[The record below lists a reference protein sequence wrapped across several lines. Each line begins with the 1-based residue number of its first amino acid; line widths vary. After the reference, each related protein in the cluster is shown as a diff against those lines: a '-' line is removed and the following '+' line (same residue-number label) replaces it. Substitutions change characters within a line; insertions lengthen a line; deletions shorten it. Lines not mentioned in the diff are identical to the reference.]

1 MESAL
6 DAIEA
11 IDEPGVIV
19 DPGLRW
25 EDGAQWKETAMQPNH
40 GKETITSDD
49 DRLPRSEKPIYQEQD
64 DLVNI
69 EKHCRT
75 CVFFDES

>member
-25 EDGAQWKETAMQPNH
+25 EDGAQWKETAMRPNH
-40 GKETITSDD
+40 GKETSTSDD
-49 DRLPRSEKPIYQEQD
+49 DRLPRSETPVYQALD
-64 DLVNI
+64 DLTNI
-69 EKHCRT
+69 EKDCQT
-75 CVFFDES
+75 CVFLSES

>member
-19 DPGLRW
+19 DAGLRW
-25 EDGAQWKETAMQPNH
+25 EDGAQWKEAAMRPNH
-40 GKETITSDD
+40 GKEISTSDD

-69 EKHCRT
+69 ELSLIHI
-75 CVFFDES
+75 

>member
-25 EDGAQWKETAMQPNH
+25 EDGAQWKETAMRPNH
-40 GKETITSDD
+40 GKETSTSD
-49 DRLPRSEKPIYQEQD
+49 DRLPRSETPVYQALD
-64 DLVNI
+64 DPVSYTHLRAH
-69 EKHCRT
+69 ET
-75 CVFFDES
+75 

>member
-1 MESAL
+1 MKSAL

-25 EDGAQWKETAMQPNH
+25 EDGAQWKETAMRPNH
-40 GKETITSDD
+40 GKETSTSDD
-49 DRLPRSEKPIYQEQD
+49 DRHPSSEKPIYQEHD
-64 DLVNI
+64 D
-69 EKHCRT
+69 
-75 CVFFDES
+75 

>member
-25 EDGAQWKETAMQPNH
+25 EDGAQWKETAMRPNH
-40 GKETITSDD
+40 GKKTSTADD
-49 DRLPRSEKPIYQEQD
+49 DRLPRSETPVYQVLD
-64 DLVNI
+64 DLTNI
-69 EKHCRT
+69 EEDCQT
-75 CVFFDES
+75 CVFFDDG